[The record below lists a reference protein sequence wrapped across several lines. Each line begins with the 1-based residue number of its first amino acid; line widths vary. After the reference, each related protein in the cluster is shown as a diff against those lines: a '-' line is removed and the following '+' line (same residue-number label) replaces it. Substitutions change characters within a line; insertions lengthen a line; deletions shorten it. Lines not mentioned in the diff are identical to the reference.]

1 MMTITTLQ
9 PHERRILDLLISHLP
24 KVKPGDAKTYLGY
37 AQVHRML
44 GLSQEAPT
52 WGRSLQIQGLENI
65 ARWAMA
71 MNAPAI
77 TGLVIDK
84 DPERGWP
91 AEGYFNVHGRANE
104 DFAFWMD
111 ETRAAKSFD
120 WSALLRT
127 NASARVGDLR
137 SDRMKDQLIEITWA
151 EHAVELLDLG
161 TVTDT
166 GTWITTHEHWS
177 GPTLPNGSVQYRVFA
192 VHMRKGEQTCYEL
205 RYWSEEQPYQKAF
218 DHMRSGRSLISLDES
233 SHVQAEWVDDDPS
246 SGFDGPAIQVRLL
259 PRTGAAGVQATVSRG
274 GSGERFRSAVLTK
287 VSPEYIWS
295 AVQGLQNGSLER
307 HPFGESTDFDL
318 VSDDGHRLSP
328 KAVFGI
334 ALSMTLEI
342 PVEPKHFS
350 GGEDSACFR
359 ILRAAGFPVIP
370 KNEPIPD
377 NELEIETGEWAE
389 GRQFI
394 RSHVA
399 RERGRGLTKAK
410 KSQFVRLNGVLKC
423 EHCGLV
429 PTEHY
434 STALAESCIEVHH
447 AKKLVSEMDTFH
459 KTRLEDL
466 QCLCAN
472 CHRLVHRQMR
482 ERTQK

>member
-1 MMTITTLQ
+1 MTINKLQ
-9 PHERRILDLLISHLP
+9 PYERRILDLLIAHLP

-52 WGRSLQIQGLENI
+52 WGRSLQIQGLESI

-84 DPERGWP
+84 GPKGGWP
-91 AEGYFNVHGRANE
+91 AEGYFSVHGRSNE
-104 DFAFWMD
+104 DFAFWIE
-111 ETRAAKSFD
+111 ETRAAKTFD
-120 WSALLRT
+120 WPALTRA
-127 NASARVGDLR
+127 NAGTKVGDLR
-137 SDRMKDQLIEITWA
+137 PDTMKNELIEITWS
-151 EHAVELLDLG
+151 EHVVELLDLG

-166 GTWITTHEHWS
+166 GTWITTHERWS
-177 GPTLPNGSVQYRVFA
+177 GPALPNGSVQYRVFA
-192 VHMRKGEQTCYEL
+192 MQLREDEQTCYEL
-205 RYWSEEQPYQKAF
+205 RYWSDEQPYQKAF
-218 DHMRSGRSLISLDES
+218 EYGRSGRSLICLDES
-233 SHVQAEWVDDDPS
+233 SHVQVAWIDDDSS
-246 SGFDGPAIQVRLL
+246 SGLDGPALQVRLL
-259 PRTGAAGVQATVSRG
+259 PRTSAAGLHATVNRS
-274 GSGERFRSAVLTK
+274 GSGERFRSAVLAK
-287 VSPEYIWS
+287 VSPEHIWL
-295 AVQGLQNGSLER
+295 AVQGLQNGSLQL

-318 VSDDGHRLSP
+318 VSDDGQRLP
-328 KAVFGI
+328 PEAVFGI
-334 ALSMTLEI
+334 ALSMSLEI

-350 GGEDSACFR
+350 GGEKSPSFR
-359 ILRAAGFPVIP
+359 ILRAAGFRVIP
-370 KNEPIPD
+370 KDEPTPN
-377 NELEIETGEWAE
+377 NELEIEEGEWEE

-399 RERGRGLTKAK
+399 RERASGLAKAK
-410 KSQFVRLNGVLKC
+410 KAQFVRLNGVLKC
-423 EHCGLV
+423 EQCGLV

-434 STALAESCIEVHH
+434 STALADSCIEVHH
-447 AKKLVSEMDTFH
+447 AKTLVSQMGTVH

-472 CHRLVHRQMR
+472 CHRLVHRQLR